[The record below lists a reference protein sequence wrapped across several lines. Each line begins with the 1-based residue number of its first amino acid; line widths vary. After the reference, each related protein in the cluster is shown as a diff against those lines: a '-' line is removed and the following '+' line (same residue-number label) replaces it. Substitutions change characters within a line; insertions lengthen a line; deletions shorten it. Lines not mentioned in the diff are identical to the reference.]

1 MKWIKASERLP
12 ERDGTYIC
20 KKTPVS
26 NDDVYVAET
35 FFAMGAFKTAHTI
48 IEWLDESTAPVEG
61 EMSPRVAKLILAIR
75 NELVKPD
82 ALEAYH
88 LLYQIASPNF
98 DKQGDVWE
106 EIEQIASQPSPPN
119 NSNGG

>member
-1 MKWIKASERLP
+1 MKDKEDYVPYSEAWVNEVMKMP
-12 ERDGTYIC
+12 
-20 KKTPVS
+20 KK
-26 NDDVYVAET
+26 
-35 FFAMGAFKTAHTI
+35 HI
-48 IEWLDESTAPVEG
+48 IENFLAPALKKIKLLESSESTEPVEG

-75 NELVKPD
+75 NELVKPNV
-82 ALEAYH
+82 EAYH

-98 DKQGDVWE
+98 DKQGDVWA